1 MEVYVRLKA
10 LRKSRGWQ
18 QSDLAK
24 ILGVTQATISRME
37 RFHNE
42 LDENLYKRL
51 VEEIGADEVIKF
63 VGETPLINVLNKKAT
78 RRKNE
83 QDDKLTDVEALVLVI
98 ADQQKTIERM
108 KKMLEDER
116 EKHKKEIE
124 EVRKKLS

>member
-1 MEVYVRLKA
+1 MYVRLKA

>member
-37 RFHNE
+37 RFHNV

-124 EVRKKLS
+124 ELRGKIQ